1 MKTKV
6 FLLVN
11 LVSISLLIMFGN
23 SMTTTPG
30 RSSGNGNPAI
40 LLLIPLFLL
49 FIVLIIQWIN
59 LLKNKKFSGKI
70 LTTTF
75 VLIVIHFIVG
85 GYYQTISYRK
95 YRDFLAEVNADNLG
109 NVDWQYINSI
119 TTGFSIHINNQ
130 FFNWN
135 TYFLYVSLSI
145 FIWLM
150 SYIIKELVRSMNYN
164 YTKRPSQ
171 D

>member
-6 FLLVN
+6 VLLVN
-11 LVSISLLIMFGN
+11 LVSISLLFMFGN

-40 LLLIPLFLL
+40 LLLLPLFLL

-59 LLKNKKFSGKI
+59 LLKNKNFSARI

-85 GYYQTISYRK
+85 VYYQMISYRK

-109 NVDWQYINSI
+109 NVSWHYINSI

-135 TYFLYVSLSI
+135 TYFLFVSLSF

-150 SYIIKELVRSMNYN
+150 SYIVRELVRSRIY
-164 YTKRPSQ
+164 K
-171 D
+171 